1 MPTYVPAMTGKKT
14 DASADLTPPKKA
26 APADGNVA
34 GGGMGAANLSHS
46 TATFATIRTANPQ
59 ILLLTHKPSCAALPK
74 KRLLGS
80 IWEAAPTFTR
90 FETCSRNSPRRWEY
104 VEYLRVTR

>member
-46 TATFATIRTANPQ
+46 TATFATIRNRMRRLQNTRAGLQGPASLSIGRNHLFHSAVTPAT
-59 ILLLTHKPSCAALPK
+59 LRPHKPRTS
-74 KRLLGS
+74 G
-80 IWEAAPTFTR
+80 T
-90 FETCSRNSPRRWEY
+90 
-104 VEYLRVTR
+104 V

>member
-46 TATFATIRTANPQ
+46 TGLRNHQEPHAQAAKYEGRASGPGLSIDRQKSSVPQ
-59 ILLLTHKPSCAALPK
+59 RRYACNT
-74 KRLLGS
+74 
-80 IWEAAPTFTR
+80 AAP
-90 FETCSRNSPRRWEY
+90 
-104 VEYLRVTR
+104 